1 MTDSGKELA
10 TRDKGKVV
18 TKFSLDQI
26 TMQWQEFVLR
36 RKRHREDKKWLDE
49 FTPLLKKLSGNAN
62 QYLLQGRQ
70 VAKLVPGQ
78 FNLAELE
85 TEQPDL
91 VKEYTRFVT
100 EQKFDE
106 AGFKK
111 DHPDL
116 WEQYRVRRLTLV
128 SGAPEIDGLS

>member
-1 MTDSGKELA
+1 MTESSRELVKPA
-10 TRDKGKVV
+10 DKKV
-18 TKFSLDQI
+18 TKFSLDQF

-36 RKRHREDKKWLDE
+36 RKRQREDKKWLDE
-49 FTPLLKKLSGNAN
+49 FTPLLKKLSGNASK
-62 QYLLQGRQ
+62 YLLQGRE

-91 VKEYTRFVT
+91 VQEYTRFVT

-106 AGFKK
+106 AAFKK